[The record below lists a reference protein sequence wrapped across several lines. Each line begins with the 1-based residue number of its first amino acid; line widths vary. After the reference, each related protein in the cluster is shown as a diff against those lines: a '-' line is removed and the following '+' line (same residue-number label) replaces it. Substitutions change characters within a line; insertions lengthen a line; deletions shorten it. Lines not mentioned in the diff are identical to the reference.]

1 MARVTISGS
10 VFQCLRGLKIG
21 DEFSNEA
28 IYGWCDGCGLRYY
41 YITVEDV
48 LQLLKLNG
56 YIERLE
62 TSQCKKKKYRM
73 EYKLIREIPKDF
85 TYTQLIEIN
94 NNRKNGKN
102 KRAIKSI

>member
-1 MARVTISGS
+1 MVRITISGS
-10 VFQCLRGLKIG
+10 VFQCLRGLRVG

-41 YITVEDV
+41 HTTADTV
-48 LQLLKLNG
+48 LQLLRLNG

-62 TSQCKKKKYRM
+62 LLPHQKKKYRI

-85 TYTQLIEIN
+85 TYKQLIAIN
-94 NNRKNGKN
+94 ENRKNNGKT
-102 KRAIKSI
+102 